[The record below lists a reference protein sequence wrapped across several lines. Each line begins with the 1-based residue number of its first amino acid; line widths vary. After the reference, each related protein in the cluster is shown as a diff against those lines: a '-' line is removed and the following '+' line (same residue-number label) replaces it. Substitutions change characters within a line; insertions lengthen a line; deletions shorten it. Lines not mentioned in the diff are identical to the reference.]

1 MKRETV
7 NVTIRDTSTGG
18 QSRTIRVDP
27 GADGLVVMDINGY
40 DVAGVDVA
48 EGTVGAWRGEQH
60 DPDNREWEVVDRF
73 AHPVGRPGVGE
84 ILRVNYVT
92 TTWANGVR
100 SHFRIDGYDEL
111 VETVDEYGNGEPDW
125 TNAGICC
132 PIRGD
137 DPELQKALRTALE
150 RLNATDVPDDEDEV
164 ADQIDLEA
172 VAVELRKR
180 RIQAVVED
188 TAGNTACLFAGN
200 PSTDSDGVIRYPVIG
215 GPGFFDGPGWTN
227 GRAWYEE
234 FSFGPHDDGTSEHHG
249 VPEGATPAQIAD
261 LIAPVV
267 QRLHKEQIE
276 GRPTT

>member
-1 MKRETV
+1 MAPETV
-7 NVTIRDTSTGG
+7 NITLRDTSTGG
-18 QSRTIRVDP
+18 QSRTIRVAP

-40 DVAGVDVA
+40 PVAGIDLA
-48 EGTVGAWRGEQH
+48 EGTVGAWRGEQYEPTH
-60 DPDNREWEVVDRF
+60 RQWHVVDRF
-73 AHPVGRPGVGE
+73 AHPVGTKGVGE
-84 ILRVNYVT
+84 ILRVNYVST
-92 TTWANGVR
+92 VWANGMR
-100 SHFRIDGYDEL
+100 SHFRIDGYNEL

-137 DPELQKALRTALE
+137 DPELQAALRTALE
-150 RLNATDVPDDEDEV
+150 RLNASNVPDDEDEV

-172 VAVELRKR
+172 VAVELRRR

-200 PSTDSDGVIRYPVIG
+200 PRTDDKGVIRYPVIG

-234 FSFGPHDDGTSEHHG
+234 FTFGAHDDGATEHHG
-249 VPEGATPAQIAD
+249 VPEGATPAQMAD
-261 LIAPVV
+261 LIEALVNEL
-267 QRLHKEQIE
+267 R
-276 GRPTT
+276 TTNP